1 MIITMYSKSI
11 SQEEN
16 WLKHFTFTELL
27 RPGKLCIT
35 VLNCTLGEASK
46 LTMLINLKKNANQ
59 MKASY
64 WYGEDI
70 TDNSKA

>member
-1 MIITMYSKSI
+1 M
-11 SQEEN
+11 
-16 WLKHFTFTELL
+16 
-27 RPGKLCIT
+27 T